1 MIQMLRGVL
10 VPTVVNVVAFGR
22 CFQFTRAVFWGL
34 IFCVASSLSVVT
46 ALGQQQAQQPQQKE
60 HEQQQHVEL
69 PAGPGKDTLIRACSR
84 CHSPSNVIANGR
96 NREGWEELITKMVG
110 LGAVGTDEDFTEI
123 LDYLV
128 KNFPQQSNVK
138 INVNKATAKELETGL
153 VLSAKESE
161 GIVTY
166 REKNGGFKSLDDL
179 KKVPGLD
186 AQKIDLKKNRLTF

>member
-1 MIQMLRGVL
+1 
-10 VPTVVNVVAFGR
+10 
-22 CFQFTRAVFWGL
+22 
-34 IFCVASSLSVVT
+34 
-46 ALGQQQAQQPQQKE
+46 
-60 HEQQQHVEL
+60 
-69 PAGPGKDTLIRACSR
+69 
-84 CHSPSNVIANGR
+84 
-96 NREGWEELITKMVG
+96 MVG

-153 VLSAKESE
+153 VLSTKESE

-166 REKNGGFKSLDDL
+166 REKNGDFKSLDDL